1 MLTIVFAAVQRVGP
15 RNSSGERSSY
25 MKTIALMAL
34 AILIGILSLTV
45 QPAKAAYEPS
55 NSCAFCFDG
64 AYRCLFC
71 FDEMWLPEPQ

>member
-1 MLTIVFAAVQRVGP
+1 
-15 RNSSGERSSY
+15 

-34 AILIGILSLTV
+34 AILIGILSLAV

-55 NSCAFCFDG
+55 NSCSFCFEG

>member
-1 MLTIVFAAVQRVGP
+1 
-15 RNSSGERSSY
+15 